1 MNLQPNAS
9 MLDVPPT
16 NGEPSLLIPKR
27 KNPTAAPLQA
37 EVLDAF
43 NKNKEQLIQPT
54 TPILEVFTD
63 DKDKHSKWSKCIK
76 KHIGIVTNV
85 LLDMGDGTSEDEASF
100 EREAWLFPVIQALRK
115 LAEST
120 APIAEAAATYAHEWE
135 AVLRIECFIHAIRFP
150 SHAELRPQFENEVER
165 ELQRCREKH
174 IATDPV
180 HILLPGYPEDVQ
192 CLGHGQKQALP
203 LCADNHD
210 FNDNKGP
217 SAGPIPEQGLAR
229 ACHRML
235 SRQNFLWH
243 RHPEMLRSSGQE
255 PLSSRL
261 MRSGLEVPADWF
273 SKPPGVVPLFNP
285 SLLSLEDGSILAVMR
300 MSNGPGCPSL
310 RVSRESCMD
319 TRIFHNALVLAQLDS
334 NLTVQSHVVVD
345 VPELTCRFTP
355 DVEVS
360 GRRFLD
366 EVRGP
371 MDARIFQ
378 GSDGEMWIFFYAER
392 NGENNE
398 ALRGMHAAPLR
409 VSWRTCGVPGWTF
422 HRNGAFSSEDCPWK
436 GSGDSRSIQSCRNS
450 CDAAGDC
457 NAVSYKPEDPGS
469 GLAGSCELRYC
480 HEGSAEGK
488 KKSPAVLEM
497 PKWQAWLRRPQVQR
511 WRRSPAC
518 TGGWQGNGDAT
529 NLKSCKQSC
538 EELGACN
545 AILFSSGMRL
555 CVLQRCGEPSKD
567 AAEGWEAWRLEAA
580 EGKQCLESARL
591 QEKNWNLIHG
601 DRDRLFIEYFI
612 EPHIVIEAKLQRRV
626 LHGVTNVR
634 GGFCC
639 LSLPS
644 AMREHIASDAI
655 WAAENPEALP
665 SLPEGNLLLG
675 AGHLQRIRQPFD
687 QAPGDVSRFRRQ
699 AKSREDSDEGKEMPR
714 QQVMTCYDN
723 GYADAADDDGDDD
736 DDDDDGGCGAGDD
749 TDSLLVLMR

>member
-1 MNLQPNAS
+1 MHIQRLQLAYLSGGARQPFRNHTPCAKCRLTS
-9 MLDVPPT
+9 DDRSWGTIFARPET
-16 NGEPSLLIPKR
+16 SSRRSWIAFGSKRSLEFR
-27 KNPTAAPLQA
+27 
-37 EVLDAF
+37 
-43 NKNKEQLIQPT
+43 
-54 TPILEVFTD
+54 
-63 DKDKHSKWSKCIK
+63 SRWY
-76 KHIGIVTNV
+76 
-85 LLDMGDGTSEDEASF
+85 SE
-100 EREAWLFPVIQALRK
+100 
-115 LAEST
+115 
-120 APIAEAAATYAHEWE
+120 
-135 AVLRIECFIHAIRFP
+135 
-150 SHAELRPQFENEVER
+150 
-165 ELQRCREKH
+165 
-174 IATDPV
+174 
-180 HILLPGYPEDVQ
+180 LPGDATAVDCASECCMDTTFTPTYPEDVKHCPYEGTTTTSTTTTTTLQ
-192 CLGHGQKQALP
+192 APGMYFRVLGGL
-203 LCADNHD
+203 
-210 FNDNKGP
+210 
-217 SAGPIPEQGLAR
+217 SRAGPG
-229 ACHRML
+229 
-235 SRQNFLWH
+235 QNFLWH
-243 RHPEMLRSSGQE
+243 RHPEMLRSNGQE

-366 EVRGP
+366 EVHGP
-371 MDARIFQ
+371 MDARI
-378 GSDGEMWIFFYAER
+378 GKGADGEMWIFFYAER

-409 VSWRTCGVPGWTF
+409 VSWRACGVPGWTF

-436 GSGDSRSIQSCRNS
+436 GSGDSRSIQACRNS

-469 GLAGSCELRYC
+469 SLGGSCELRYC
-480 HEGSAEGK
+480 QEGLAQGT

-518 TGGWQGNGDAT
+518 TGGWLGNGDAT

-538 EELGACN
+538 EDLGACN
-545 AILFSSGMRL
+545 AILFSSGIRL
-555 CVLQRCGEPSKD
+555 CVLQPCGEPSKD

-580 EGKQCLESARL
+580 EGKKCLESAQL
-591 QEKNWNLIHG
+591 QANELLVFPSASGVEKNWNLIHG
-601 DRDRLFIEYFI
+601 DRDRLYIEYFI
-612 EPHIVIEAKLQRRV
+612 EPHIVIEAKLQRADGLPGLQLASFEERFVSRWPFEV

-644 AMREHIASDAI
+644 AMREHVASDAV
-655 WAAENPEALP
+655 WATEDPETLP

-699 AKSREDSDEGKEMPR
+699 AKSRTYHQFFYLLRAMEPFDVVAVSPEWCITINGRFSQHWSQVLQPGEEACESIQFVSGLTLRGDEVVVAYGINDCESD
-714 QQVMTCYDN
+714 
-723 GYADAADDDGDDD
+723 
-736 DDDDDGGCGAGDD
+736 
-749 TDSLLVLMR
+749 LLVIPAATVLGMLRPVESNLNVSLDDIEML